1 LSFAVCLL
9 LSTPGLTAQTPPTK
23 DPEPERVKTE
33 ITVIGSVKAEAPA
46 SMTIIG
52 APELQTVPGINLDD
66 RLRQVPGFTLFRR
79 SSGLVANPTTQ
90 GVSLRG
96 LGSTGA
102 SRTLVLWDGV
112 PLNDPF
118 GGWVYWTR
126 VAPESVNQVEVTRGA
141 STSVFGDR
149 AMSGS
154 IALFSKPI
162 DSRHYF
168 GAIEGGN
175 LGQVTPSAG
184 YWDRLGNW
192 GFGAQARAFRFD
204 GYTIVPQRIRG
215 RIDTPA
221 NVEFVTGDTRIDYT
235 KGQHRVGLKL
245 DILAEDRANGTPL
258 QTNSTSIGSLAGNYA
273 RQWSNDTLAVIGFY
287 QTQEYRAG
295 FSAIAATR
303 NTETLTFRQSVP
315 AEAVGG
321 SVVYRH
327 SSSAWNGVFGGDLNR
342 VNGTTFDFL
351 NPTGVRRGG
360 GTINQRGVFGQT
372 DFRYKDLRLFGGV
385 RQQLTGLV
393 NRTQFFS
400 PSAGFT
406 YGRGPWRTRGS
417 VYRAFRAPTLNELY
431 REFRVGNSTT
441 LGNTALRPETLF
453 GAEVGADWVGERS
466 RAGLTFFRNELN
478 EIITNVTLTITPA
491 LITRQRRNAGSALNR
506 GIEIDL
512 RHQFGHFRWDGSY
525 LFVDSRFVTGPRIP
539 QVARHQGSSQLTWN
553 WRKTSAS
560 ASLRSASLQF
570 EDDRNTQLLP
580 GYAAVQGVIRQQLT
594 AQLAMHVAIEN
605 LLNREYLTGFTPAPQ
620 IGPPRLWRVGLRW
633 EK

>member
-1 LSFAVCLL
+1 M
-9 LSTPGLTAQTPPTK
+9 AQAPLDKSGEPK
-23 DPEPERVKTE
+23 REPERIKTE
-33 ITVIGSVKAEAPA
+33 ITVVGSVKAEAPA
-46 SMTIIG
+46 SMTIVG

-79 SSGLVANPTTQ
+79 SSGLTANPTTQ
-90 GVSLRG
+90 GISLRG

-154 IALFSKPI
+154 ISLFSKPLEA
-162 DSRHYF
+162 RHYY

-175 LGQVTPSAG
+175 RGQVQPSAG
-184 YWDRLGNW
+184 YGDRLGNW

-204 GYTIVPQRIRG
+204 GYYIVPQRIRG

-221 NVEFVTGDTRIDYT
+221 NVEFVTGDARVDYT
-235 KGQHRVGLKL
+235 RGNQRVGLKF
-245 DILAEDRANGTPL
+245 DVIAEDRANGTPL

-273 RQWSNDTLAVIGFY
+273 RQWTQDSLAVTGFY
-287 QTQEYRAG
+287 QSQEYRAG
-295 FSAIAATR
+295 FSALAATR

-327 SSSAWNGVFGGDLNR
+327 SSSMWNGVFGGDVNR
-342 VNGTTFDFL
+342 ANGISYDFL

-372 DFRYKDLRLFGGV
+372 DFRYKDLRLFGGI
-385 RQQLTGLV
+385 REQFTGLA

-400 PSAGFT
+400 PSGGFT
-406 YGRGPWRTRGS
+406 YGRRQWRTRGS

-431 REFRVGNSTT
+431 REFRAGNTT
-441 LGNTALRPETLF
+441 TQGNTALRPETLF
-453 GAEVGADWVGERS
+453 GAEVGADWVGEHS
-466 RAGLTFFRNELN
+466 RAGVTFFRSELS
-478 EIITNVTLTITPA
+478 EIITNVTLSNTPA

-512 RHQFGHFRWDGSY
+512 RHQFGFFRMGQLRWDGSY
-525 LFVDSRFVTGPRIP
+525 LFVDSRFGSGPRIP

-553 WRKTSAS
+553 WRRTSAT
-560 ASLRSASLQF
+560 ASVRSASLQF

-580 GYAAVQGVIRQQLT
+580 GYAAIQGVVRQQLT
-594 AQLAMHVAIEN
+594 AQLSMQAALEN
-605 LLNREYLTGFTPAPQ
+605 VLDREYLTGFTPAAQ

>member
-1 LSFAVCLL
+1 MLI
-9 LSTPGLTAQTPPTK
+9 LTLPLIAQAPADKTT
-23 DPEPERVKTE
+23 EPERVKTE
-33 ITVIGSVKAEAPA
+33 ITVVGNVKAEAPA
-46 SMTIIG
+46 SMTILG
-52 APELQTVPGINLDD
+52 SPELQALPGINLDD
-66 RLRQVPGFTLFRR
+66 RLRQVPGFSLFRR

-126 VAPESVNQVEVTRGA
+126 VAPESVNQIELTRGA

-162 DSRHYF
+162 DARHYY

-175 LGQVTPSAG
+175 LGQVQPSAG

-204 GYTIVPQRIRG
+204 GYYIVPQRIRG

-235 KGQHRVGLKL
+235 RGAHRAGFKFDV
-245 DILAEDRANGTPL
+245 IAESRGNGTAL

-273 RQWSNDTLAVIGFY
+273 RQWSNDSLAVTGFY
-287 QTQEYRAG
+287 QSQEYRAG

-321 SVVYRH
+321 SAVYRH
-327 SSSAWNGVFGGDLNR
+327 SSSSWNGVFGGDLHR
-342 VNGTTFDFL
+342 VDGTTFDFL
-351 NPTGVRRGG
+351 NPSGLRRGG

-372 DFRYKDLRLFGGV
+372 DFRYKDLRLFAGV
-385 RQQLTGLV
+385 RQQLTGLT
-393 NRTQFFS
+393 NRSQFLS
-400 PSAGFT
+400 PSAGLT
-406 YGRGPWRTRGS
+406 YGRGQWRARGS
-417 VYRAFRAPTLNELY
+417 VYRAFRAPTLNEIY
-431 REFRVGNSTT
+431 REVRA
-441 LGNTALRPETLF
+441 GNTITQGNIGLRPETFF
-453 GAEVGADWVGERS
+453 GAEFGGDWVGEKS
-466 RAGLTFFRNELN
+466 RAGVTFFRGDLN
-478 EIITNVTLTITPA
+478 EIITNVTVSTTPA
-491 LITRQRRNAGSALNR
+491 LITRQRRNAGSALSR
-506 GIEIDL
+506 GIEVDL
-512 RHQFGHFRWDGSY
+512 RHQFGAFRWDGSY
-525 LFVDSRFVTGPRIP
+525 IFVDSRFATGPRIP
-539 QVARHQGSSQLTWN
+539 QVARHQGTSQLTWN
-553 WRKTSAS
+553 WRRTSAT
-560 ASLRSASLQF
+560 ASVRSGSLQF

-580 GYAAVQGVIRQQLT
+580 GYAAVQGVVRQQLT
-594 AQLAMHVAIEN
+594 NRLALHAAVEN
-605 LLNREYLTGFTPAPQ
+605 VLDREYLTGFTPAAQ